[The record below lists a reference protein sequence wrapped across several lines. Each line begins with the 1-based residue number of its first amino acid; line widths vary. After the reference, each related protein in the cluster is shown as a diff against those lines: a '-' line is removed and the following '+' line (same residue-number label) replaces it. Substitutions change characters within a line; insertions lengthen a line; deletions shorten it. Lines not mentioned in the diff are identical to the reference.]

1 MLNFD
6 TDKRKSVSDVPGAS
20 ARRRAWLLGALLG
33 TASMAWMTVVQAADP
48 MVGKK
53 IYVQHCQNCHGER
66 GVPQWPGVP
75 DFSRGEGLLQ
85 ADSVLLTTI
94 RAGKAM
100 MPSYRGALQDDEIL
114 DVIAYLRT
122 LR

>member
-1 MLNFD
+1 MVNSKIND
-6 TDKRKSVSDVPGAS
+6 DDSVSRVS
-20 ARRRAWLLGALLG
+20 STVRWLGWPLGALLV
-33 TASMAWMTVVQAADP
+33 TAVAGWTVAVQAADP
-48 MVGKK
+48 MAGKK

-66 GVPQWPGVP
+66 GEPQWPGVP

-85 ADSVLLTTI
+85 ADSVLLTSI
-94 RAGKAM
+94 KSGKAM
-100 MPSYRGALQDDEIL
+100 MPSYRGALEDHEIL

>member
-1 MLNFD
+1 MLDFEIHGRN
-6 TDKRKSVSDVPGAS
+6 SVSGAP
-20 ARRRAWLLGALLG
+20 AAVRRLGWLVGPLLA
-33 TASMAWMTVVQAADP
+33 TAFTVWTATVQAADP

-75 DFSRGEGLLQ
+75 DFSHGEGLLQ

-94 RAGKAM
+94 KAGKAM
-100 MPSYRGALQDDEIL
+100 MPSYRGALQDDEIM

>member
-1 MLNFD
+1 MLEFEIDGRN
-6 TDKRKSVSDVPGAS
+6 SVPGTPA
-20 ARRRAWLLGALLG
+20 ARRLGWSFGPLLAIALTVW
-33 TASMAWMTVVQAADP
+33 TAAVQAADP
-48 MVGKK
+48 MAGKK

-75 DFSRGEGLLQ
+75 DFSHGDGLLK
-85 ADSVLLTTI
+85 ADADLLATI

-100 MPSYRGALQDDEIL
+100 MPSYRGALRDDEIL

>member
-1 MLNFD
+1 MFNFEID
-6 TDKRKSVSDVPGAS
+6 GRNSVPGTPA
-20 ARRRAWLLGALLG
+20 AVRLGWLFFTLLTTALTVW
-33 TASMAWMTVVQAADP
+33 TAAVQAADP
-48 MVGKK
+48 MAGKK

-75 DFSRGEGLLQ
+75 DFSHGEGLLQ

-94 RAGKAM
+94 KAGKAM